1 MASVA
6 CYAHGSAGMAEQKLT
21 LTIFLLKPNKL
32 SNLQSAFSAQTSYPL
47 IAPLDGFFISL
58 PSPQGPPA
66 WLAPVSSLIA
76 TTAPPTLL
84 GQSPAGVLV
93 IQGPNKVFVVTF
105 GHAWQQLKDDWLE
118 IDFGRRVALNSIP
131 RDQVVEIKADQVF
144 AKWHVANERA
154 PRASPVDEFG
164 VEFDRDLVGVIGGVP
179 DKSLGTIF
187 GKNMRGGT
195 SLKVSVPFNTL
206 EEVLDI
212 AGKQFDSDVYR
223 KVWPEI
229 DTIMPVADEG
239 LIGQLEG
246 QLNAD
251 LLAGRAKNKV
261 VLFIPTRRD
270 EVTSSME
277 SYVLGRKSKYPY
289 QTPYL
294 TFDSWISYSQKHGLS
309 LSVEEAKNIPI
320 HVLDDLKNE
329 FQSNT
334 VFECLGYELSLSG
347 KPYFLSGGIWY
358 EVVASFLKKIN
369 DTAKAIPLPR
379 ANVVM
384 WNPGENEKA
393 YNTRCAQKKKY
404 LFFDAKN
411 VPYGGGQSK
420 FEFCDFLDPKTKTLF
435 FVKIATQSSG
445 ISHLV
450 EQVRRTAELLF
461 DTDGEYRS
469 KLSDVFEKQHPGADR
484 QWLKSRPENHEW
496 KLCMVSLGKDILTLP
511 FFARCGVVRVFND
524 LRRRGH
530 VVSFTAA

>member
-1 MASVA
+1 MT
-6 CYAHGSAGMAEQKLT
+6 EQKLT

-32 SNLQSAFSAQTSYPL
+32 PSLQSAFSGRTSYPL

-58 PSPQGPPA
+58 PSPQGPPS
-66 WLAPVSSLIA
+66 WLDPVSSLVA
-76 TTAPPTLL
+76 TATPLALL

-93 IQGPNKVFVVTF
+93 IQRMNRVFVVTF

-154 PRASPVDEFG
+154 PRASSVDEFG

-179 DKSLGTIF
+179 DKSLGAIF
-187 GKNMRGGT
+187 GKSIRGGT
-195 SLKVSVPFNTL
+195 SLKVSIPFNTL
-206 EEVLDI
+206 EAVLDI
-212 AGKQFDSDVYR
+212 AAKQFDSDVYR
-223 KVWPEI
+223 TVWPEI
-229 DTIMPVADEG
+229 DTIMPVANDA

-246 QLNAD
+246 QLDAD
-251 LLAGRAKNKV
+251 LLAGKAKSKI

-270 EVTSSME
+270 EVTSATE
-277 SYVLGRKSKYPY
+277 SYVLGRKSKYPH

-294 TFDSWISYSQKHGLS
+294 TFETWISYSQSHALP
-309 LSVEEAKNIPI
+309 LSVKEAKNIPI

-334 VFECLGYELSLSG
+334 VFECLGYELSVSG
-347 KPYFLSGGIWY
+347 RPYFLSGGTWY
-358 EVVASFLKKIN
+358 EVVASFLKKIDN
-369 DTAKAIPLPR
+369 TAKDIPLPR

-384 WNPGENEKA
+384 WNPGENERA
-393 YNTRCAQKKKY
+393 YNTRCAQAKKY

-461 DTDGEYRS
+461 DTDGEYRTR
-469 KLSDVFEKQHPGADR
+469 LSDVFKKEHPNADR
-484 QWLKSRPENHEW
+484 EWLKSRPNNHEW
-496 KLCMVSLGKDILTLP
+496 KLCMVSLGKDVSKLP
-511 FFARCGVVRVFND
+511 FFARCGVVRAFND

-530 VVSFTAA
+530 SVSFTAA

>member
-1 MASVA
+1 MTD
-6 CYAHGSAGMAEQKLT
+6 QKLT
-21 LTIFLLKPNKL
+21 LTVFLLKPNKL
-32 SNLQSAFSAQTSYPL
+32 PKLQAVFSAQPSYPL

-58 PSPQGPPA
+58 PSERHPPS

-76 TTAPPTLL
+76 AGTAPNLL

-93 IQGPNKVFVVTF
+93 IQRPNKVFVVTF
-105 GHAWQQLKDDWLE
+105 GHAWQQLRDDWLE

-154 PRASPVDEFG
+154 PRASSVDEFG

-187 GKNMRGGT
+187 GKSIRGGT
-195 SLKVSVPFNTL
+195 SLKVSVPFNSL
-206 EEVLDI
+206 EAVLDT
-212 AGKQFDSDVYR
+212 AGVQFDSDAYR

-229 DTIMPVADEG
+229 DTIMQVTDDA
-239 LIGQLEG
+239 LIGQLDA
-246 QLNAD
+246 QFNAD
-251 LLAGRAKNKV
+251 LLAGRAQNRI

-277 SYVLGRKSKYPY
+277 SYVLGRMSKYPY

-294 TFDSWISYSQKHGLS
+294 TADSWISYSQKHGLP
-309 LSVEEAKNIPI
+309 LSVEEAKSIPI

-334 VFECLGYELSLSG
+334 VFECLGYELSVNG

-369 DTAKAIPLPR
+369 DTAKNIPLPK

-384 WNPGENEKA
+384 WNPGESERA
-393 YNTRCAQKKKY
+393 YNTRCAQKKGY

-411 VPYGGGQSK
+411 VQYGGGPSK

-435 FVKIATQSSG
+435 FAKIATQSSG

-461 DTDGEYRS
+461 DTDGGYRS
-469 KLSDVFEKQHPGADR
+469 KLSDVFKKEHPTADR
-484 QWLKSRPENHEW
+484 KWLNSRPENHEW
-496 KLCMVSLGKDILTLP
+496 KLCMVSLGKDALKLP
-511 FFARCGVVRVFND
+511 FFARCGVVRAYND

-530 VVSFTAA
+530 LVSFTTA